1 MKTGRPAVE
10 FENVTVSY
18 TRGNPILRNLSFSIF
33 EGELIFLLGPNGGG
47 KSTVLKTMV
56 GALKPENG
64 VVRLFGVGIEK
75 FRSWWMIGYLPQ
87 NAATFFENMPLNVS
101 ELLNSTRHRGRGMSP
116 EEALNLVGV
125 EDHER
130 ILGMRVTDLSGGMLQ
145 KVMTALAL
153 INRPRLLLLDEPTVY
168 IDQPGV
174 RSFIQLLQKL
184 HSEWGL
190 TTVIATHDVAAISIF
205 ASRVIC
211 INREAL
217 FDGSIEELTASEQLC
232 SLYGFHVYTLR
243 HGHRWSE
250 K

>member
-18 TRGNPILRNLSFSIF
+18 TLGNPILKNLSFSIF

-56 GALKPENG
+56 GALKPERG
-64 VVRLFGVGIEK
+64 VVRIFGVEIEK

-87 NAATFFENMPLNVS
+87 NAATFFGNLPLNVS
-101 ELLNSTRHRGRGMSP
+101 ELLNSTRQRGRGMSP
-116 EEALNLVGV
+116 EEALDLVGL
-125 EDHER
+125 EDHGKIMR
-130 ILGMRVTDLSGGMLQ
+130 MRVTDLSGGMLQ

-174 RSFIQLLQKL
+174 RSFIQLLRRL
-184 HSEWGL
+184 HGEWGL
-190 TTVIATHDVAAISIF
+190 TTVIATHDVAAISVF

-232 SLYGFHVYTLR
+232 NLYGFHVYTLR